1 LKQVVQ
7 LMAPEDRRAVLFF
20 LSLTFGFTWTLNLFL
35 FMYGGLNITA
45 LQIQMFI
52 PAVCAMVTI
61 TLLTKE
67 RIRDFGIRL
76 GRIKYY
82 AWAFLIP
89 ITVNGS
95 AYIITHIFGLA
106 KLDPSMPGI
115 ATLLADVPIPIEQ
128 IIPIILLQALF
139 LGPLTGLPFT
149 FGEEFGW
156 RAFLLS
162 KLLPL
167 GRGKAIVLHGAIWG
181 IWHAPVIAMG
191 HNYPGYPLIGPI
203 LMVFSTIFL
212 GTFLGWIYFASNSI
226 VAPSLAHGAIN
237 QSASIF
243 TLFMI
248 GLNPITGGV
257 TGMPGLLLWGL
268 IGLLLWKAGKL
279 QVIEI
284 PASKD

>member
-1 LKQVVQ
+1 
-7 LMAPEDRRAVLFF
+7 MAPKDRRAVLFF
-20 LSLTFGFTWTLNLFL
+20 LALTFGFTWSLNLFL
-35 FMYGGLNITA
+35 FMSGGLNISI
-45 LQIQMFI
+45 LQLQMLI
-52 PAVCAMVTI
+52 PAICAMATI
-61 TLLTKE
+61 TLVTGE
-67 RIRDFGIRL
+67 RIRNFGIRL

-89 ITVNGS
+89 IAVNGS
-95 AYIITHIFGLA
+95 AYILTHILRLA
-106 KLDPSMPGI
+106 KLDPSMPGL
-115 ATLLADVPIPIEQ
+115 APLLGDVTIPMEQ
-128 IIPIILLQALF
+128 LIPIILVQALF

-167 GRGKAIVLHGAIWG
+167 GRERAIILHGVIWG
-181 IWHAPVIAMG
+181 IWHAPIIAMG
-191 HNYPGYPLIGPI
+191 HNYPGYPLIGPV
-203 LMVFSTIFL
+203 LMVVSTIFL

-243 TLFMI
+243 LYFMV

-257 TGMPGLLLWGL
+257 TGIPGLLLWGL
-268 IGLLLWKAGKL
+268 VALVLWKTGKL

-284 PASKD
+284 PQA

>member
-1 LKQVVQ
+1 
-7 LMAPEDRRAVLFF
+7 MALRETRAVLFF
-20 LSLTFGFTWTLNLFL
+20 LALTFGFTWSLNLFL
-35 FMYGGLNITA
+35 FMSGGLSISV
-45 LQIQMFI
+45 LQLQMLI
-52 PAVCAMVTI
+52 PAVCAMLTI
-61 TLLTKE
+61 TLVTRE

-76 GRIKYY
+76 GKVKYY

-89 ITVNGS
+89 IAVNGS
-95 AYIITHIFGLA
+95 AYVLTHVLGLA
-106 KLDPSMPGI
+106 ELDPSMPGL
-115 ATLLADVPIPIEQ
+115 AQLLKDLPVPIEQ
-128 IIPIILLQALF
+128 FILVVLVQALF

-167 GRGKAIVLHGAIWG
+167 GRGKAVILHGVIWG
-181 IWHAPVIAMG
+181 VWHAPVIAMG
-191 HNYPGYPLIGPI
+191 HNYPGYPLIGQI
-203 LMVFSTIFL
+203 LMVVSTIFL

-243 TLFMI
+243 IFFMV

-268 IGLLLWKAGKL
+268 VALVLWKTGKL
-279 QVIEI
+279 QVIKI
-284 PASKD
+284 PRE

>member
-1 LKQVVQ
+1 
-7 LMAPEDRRAVLFF
+7 MAPKDRRAVLFF
-20 LSLTFGFTWTLNLFL
+20 LSLTFGFTWSLNLFL
-35 FMYGGLNITA
+35 FMSGGLNVGG
-45 LQIQMFI
+45 LQIQMLI
-52 PAVCAMVTI
+52 PAICAMLTI
-61 TLLTKE
+61 TLVTKE
-67 RIRDFGIRL
+67 RVRDFGIRL

-89 ITVNGS
+89 IAINGS
-95 AYIITHIFGLA
+95 AYLITHILGLA
-106 KLDPSMPGI
+106 KLDPSMPGL
-115 ATLLADVPIPIEQ
+115 APLLANAPIPIEQ
-128 IIPIILLQALF
+128 LIPIILVQALF

-167 GRGKAIVLHGAIWG
+167 GRGRAIILHGVIWG
-181 IWHAPVIAMG
+181 VWHAPVIAMG
-191 HNYPGYPLIGPI
+191 YNYPGYPLIGPV
-203 LMVFSTIFL
+203 LMAVSTIFL

-243 TLFMI
+243 IFFMV

-257 TGMPGLLLWGL
+257 TGIPGLLLWGL
-268 IGLLLWKAGKL
+268 VALVLWRMRKL
-279 QVIEI
+279 QIIEI
-284 PASKD
+284 PQV

>member
-1 LKQVVQ
+1 
-7 LMAPEDRRAVLFF
+7 MAPKDRRAVLFF
-20 LSLTFGFTWTLNLFL
+20 LSLTFGFTWSLNLFL
-35 FMYGGLNITA
+35 LMSGGLNVGG
-45 LQIQMFI
+45 LQIQMLI
-52 PAVCAMVTI
+52 PAICAMVTI
-61 TLLTKE
+61 TLVTKE
-67 RIRDFGIRL
+67 RVRDFGIRL

-89 ITVNGS
+89 IAVNGS
-95 AYIITHIFGLA
+95 AYLITHILGLA
-106 KLDPSMPGI
+106 RLDPSMPGL
-115 ATLLADVPIPIEQ
+115 APLLANAPIPIEQ
-128 IIPIILLQALF
+128 LIPIVLVQALF

-167 GRGKAIVLHGAIWG
+167 GRGRAIILHGVIWG
-181 IWHAPVIAMG
+181 VWHAPVIAMG
-191 HNYPGYPLIGPI
+191 YNYPGYPLIGPV
-203 LMVFSTIFL
+203 LMVVSTIFL

-243 TLFMI
+243 IFFMV

-268 IGLLLWKAGKL
+268 VALVLWRMGKL
-279 QVIEI
+279 QVIDM
-284 PASKD
+284 PQV

>member
-1 LKQVVQ
+1 
-7 LMAPEDRRAVLFF
+7 
-20 LSLTFGFTWTLNLFL
+20 
-35 FMYGGLNITA
+35 
-45 LQIQMFI
+45 
-52 PAVCAMVTI
+52 
-61 TLLTKE
+61 
-67 RIRDFGIRL
+67 L

-89 ITVNGS
+89 IAVNGS
-95 AYIITHIFGLA
+95 AYILTHILGLA
-106 KLDPSMPGI
+106 KLDPSMPGL
-115 ATLLADVPIPIEQ
+115 APLLADVTIPMEQ
-128 IIPIILLQALF
+128 LIPIILAQALF

-167 GRGKAIVLHGAIWG
+167 GRERAIILHGVIWG
-181 IWHAPVIAMG
+181 IWHAPIIAMG
-191 HNYPGYPLIGPI
+191 HNYPGYPLIGPV
-203 LMVFSTIFL
+203 LMVVSTIFL

-243 TLFMI
+243 LFFMV

-257 TGMPGLLLWGL
+257 TGVPGLLLWGL
-268 IGLLLWKAGKL
+268 VALLLWKTGKL
-279 QVIEI
+279 QVIKI
-284 PASKD
+284 PQA

>member
-1 LKQVVQ
+1 
-7 LMAPEDRRAVLFF
+7 MALRERRAVLFF
-20 LSLTFGFTWTLNLFL
+20 LALTFGFTWSLNLFL
-35 FMYGGLNITA
+35 FMSGGLSISV
-45 LQIQMFI
+45 LQLQMLI
-52 PAVCAMVTI
+52 PAVCAMLTI
-61 TLLTKE
+61 TLVTRE

-76 GRIKYY
+76 GKVKYY

-89 ITVNGS
+89 IAVNGS
-95 AYIITHIFGLA
+95 AYVLTHVLGLA
-106 KLDPSMPGI
+106 ELDLSMPGL
-115 ATLLADVPIPIEQ
+115 AQLLKDLPVPIEQ
-128 IIPIILLQALF
+128 FLLVVLVQALF

-167 GRGKAIVLHGAIWG
+167 GRGKAVILHGVIWG
-181 IWHAPVIAMG
+181 VWHAPVIAMG
-191 HNYPGYPLIGPI
+191 HNYPGYPLIGQI
-203 LMVFSTIFL
+203 LMVVSTIFL

-243 TLFMI
+243 IFFMV

-268 IGLLLWKAGKL
+268 VALVLWKTGKL
-279 QVIEI
+279 QVIKI
-284 PASKD
+284 PRE

>member
-1 LKQVVQ
+1 MTPQN
-7 LMAPEDRRAVLFF
+7 RRTVLFF

-35 FMYGGLNITA
+35 VMSGGLDISA
-45 LQIQMFI
+45 LQIQMLI
-52 PAVCAMVTI
+52 PAICAMATI
-61 TLLTKE
+61 TLVTKE

-89 ITVNGS
+89 IAVNGS
-95 AYIITHIFGLA
+95 AYLITHFLGLA
-106 KLDPSMPGI
+106 KLDLSMPG
-115 ATLLADVPIPIEQ
+115 LAPVLANVPIPLEQ
-128 IIPIILLQALF
+128 LVPIILVQALF

-156 RAFLLS
+156 RAFLLP

-167 GRGKAIVLHGAIWG
+167 GREKAIILHGVIWG
-181 IWHAPVIAMG
+181 VWHAPVIAMG
-191 HNYPGYPLIGPI
+191 HNYPGYPLIGSI
-203 LMVFSTIFL
+203 LMVISTIFL

-243 TLFMI
+243 IFFMV
-248 GLNPITGGV
+248 GLNPLTGGV
-257 TGMPGLLLWGL
+257 TGIPGLLLWGL
-268 IGLLLWKAGKL
+268 VALILWKTGKL
-279 QVIEI
+279 QVVET
-284 PASKD
+284 PVSRG

>member
-1 LKQVVQ
+1 
-7 LMAPEDRRAVLFF
+7 MAPRDRRAVLFF
-20 LSLTFGFTWTLNLFL
+20 LALTFGFTWSLNLFL
-35 FMYGGLNITA
+35 FMSGGLNIGV
-45 LQIQMFI
+45 LQLQMLI
-52 PAVCAMVTI
+52 PAICAMMAI
-61 TLLTKE
+61 TLVTRE
-67 RIRDFGIRL
+67 RIRGFGIRL

-89 ITVNGS
+89 IAVNGS
-95 AYIITHIFGLA
+95 AYLLTHVLGLA
-106 KLDPSMPGI
+106 RLDPSMPGL
-115 ATLLADVPIPIEQ
+115 APLLADVTIPMEQLIPIV
-128 IIPIILLQALF
+128 LFQALF

-156 RAFLLS
+156 RAFLLP

-167 GRGKAIVLHGAIWG
+167 GRGRAIILHGVIWG
-181 IWHAPVIAMG
+181 VWHAPVIAMG
-191 HNYPGYPLIGPI
+191 HNYPGYPLIGPV
-203 LMVFSTIFL
+203 LMVVSTIFL

-243 TLFMI
+243 ILFMI

-268 IGLLLWKAGKL
+268 VALILWKTGKL
-279 QVIEI
+279 QVIEM
-284 PASKD
+284 PKV

>member
-1 LKQVVQ
+1 
-7 LMAPEDRRAVLFF
+7 MAPKDRRAVLFF
-20 LSLTFGFTWTLNLFL
+20 LALTFGFTWSLNLFL
-35 FMYGGLNITA
+35 FMSGGLNISL
-45 LQIQMFI
+45 LQLQMLI
-52 PAVCAMVTI
+52 PAICAMATI
-61 TLLTKE
+61 TLVTGE
-67 RIRDFGIRL
+67 RIRNFGIRL

-89 ITVNGS
+89 IAVNGS
-95 AYIITHIFGLA
+95 AYILTHILGLA
-106 KLDPSMPGI
+106 KLDPSMPGL
-115 ATLLADVPIPIEQ
+115 APLLADVTIPMEQ
-128 IIPIILLQALF
+128 LIPIILAQALF

-167 GRGKAIVLHGAIWG
+167 GRERAVILHGVIWG
-181 IWHAPVIAMG
+181 IWHAPIIAMG
-191 HNYPGYPLIGPI
+191 HNYPGYPLIGPV
-203 LMVFSTIFL
+203 LMVVSTIFL
-212 GTFLGWIYFASNSI
+212 GTFLGWIYFASKSI

-243 TLFMI
+243 IFFMV

-257 TGMPGLLLWGL
+257 TGIPGLLLWGL
-268 IGLLLWKAGKL
+268 VALILWKTGKL

-284 PASKD
+284 PQA

>member
-1 LKQVVQ
+1 
-7 LMAPEDRRAVLFF
+7 MAPKDRRAVLFF
-20 LSLTFGFTWTLNLFL
+20 LALTFGFTWTLNLL
-35 FMYGGLNITA
+35 LLMSGGLNISA
-45 LQIQMFI
+45 LQLQMLI
-52 PAVCAMVTI
+52 PAICAMITI
-61 TLLTKE
+61 TLVTKE

-89 ITVNGS
+89 IAVNGS
-95 AYIITHIFGLA
+95 AYLLTHILGLA
-106 KLDPSMPGI
+106 KLDLSMPGL
-115 ATLLADVPIPIEQ
+115 APLLADVPIPTEQ
-128 IIPIILLQALF
+128 FILIILVQALF
-139 LGPLTGLPFT
+139 LGPLMGLPFT

-167 GRGKAIVLHGAIWG
+167 GRVKAIVLHGVIWG

-191 HNYPGYPLIGPI
+191 HNYPGYPSVGPI
-203 LMVFSTIFL
+203 LMVVSTIFL

-237 QSASIF
+237 QSASVFI
-243 TLFMI
+243 LFMI

-268 IGLLLWKAGKL
+268 VALALWKTGKL

-284 PASKD
+284 PKV

>member
-1 LKQVVQ
+1 
-7 LMAPEDRRAVLFF
+7 MALRETRAVLFF
-20 LSLTFGFTWTLNLFL
+20 LALTFGFTWSLNLFL
-35 FMYGGLNITA
+35 FMSGGLSISV
-45 LQIQMFI
+45 LQLQMLI
-52 PAVCAMVTI
+52 PAVCAMLTI
-61 TLLTKE
+61 TLVTRE

-76 GRIKYY
+76 GKVKYY

-89 ITVNGS
+89 IAVNGS
-95 AYIITHIFGLA
+95 AYVLTHVLGLA
-106 KLDPSMPGI
+106 ELDLSMPGL
-115 ATLLADVPIPIEQ
+115 AQLLKDLPVPIEQ
-128 IIPIILLQALF
+128 FILVVLVQALF

-167 GRGKAIVLHGAIWG
+167 GRGKAVILHGVIWG
-181 IWHAPVIAMG
+181 VWHAPVIAMG
-191 HNYPGYPLIGPI
+191 HNYPGYPLIGQI
-203 LMVFSTIFL
+203 LMVVSTIFL

-243 TLFMI
+243 IFFMV

-268 IGLLLWKAGKL
+268 VALVLWKTGKL
-279 QVIEI
+279 QVIKI
-284 PASKD
+284 PRE

>member
-1 LKQVVQ
+1 
-7 LMAPEDRRAVLFF
+7 M
-20 LSLTFGFTWTLNLFL
+20 
-35 FMYGGLNITA
+35 I
-45 LQIQMFI
+45 
-52 PAVCAMVTI
+52 TI
-61 TLLTKE
+61 TLVTGE
-67 RIRDFGIRL
+67 RIRNFGIRL

-89 ITVNGS
+89 IAVNGP
-95 AYIITHIFGLA
+95 AYILTHILGLA
-106 KLDPSMPGI
+106 KLDPSMPG
-115 ATLLADVPIPIEQ
+115 LAPLFTNVPIPIEQ
-128 IIPIILLQALF
+128 LILIILAQALF

-167 GRGKAIVLHGAIWG
+167 GRGRAIILHGVIWG
-181 IWHAPVIAMG
+181 VWHAPIIAMG
-191 HNYPGYPLIGPI
+191 QNYPGYPLIGPV
-203 LMVFSTIFL
+203 LMVVSTIFL

-243 TLFMI
+243 MFFMV

-268 IGLLLWKAGKL
+268 VALILWKTGKL

-284 PASKD
+284 PQA

>member
-1 LKQVVQ
+1 
-7 LMAPEDRRAVLFF
+7 MAPKDRRAVLFF
-20 LSLTFGFTWTLNLFL
+20 LALTFGFTWSLNLFL
-35 FMYGGLNITA
+35 FMSGGLNISV
-45 LQIQMFI
+45 LQLQMLI
-52 PAVCAMVTI
+52 PAICAMATI
-61 TLLTKE
+61 TLVTGE
-67 RIRDFGIRL
+67 RIRNFGIRL

-89 ITVNGS
+89 IAVNGS
-95 AYIITHIFGLA
+95 AYILTHILGLA
-106 KLDPSMPGI
+106 KLDPSMPGL
-115 ATLLADVPIPIEQ
+115 APLLADVTIPMEQ
-128 IIPIILLQALF
+128 LIPIILAQALF

-167 GRGKAIVLHGAIWG
+167 GRERAIILHGVIWG
-181 IWHAPVIAMG
+181 VWHAPVIAMG
-191 HNYPGYPLIGPI
+191 HNYPGYPLIGSI
-203 LMVFSTIFL
+203 LMVVSTIFL

-243 TLFMI
+243 LFFMV

-257 TGMPGLLLWGL
+257 TGVPGLLLWGL
-268 IGLLLWKAGKL
+268 VALVLWKTGKL
-279 QVIEI
+279 QVIKI
-284 PASKD
+284 PQA

>member
-1 LKQVVQ
+1 
-7 LMAPEDRRAVLFF
+7 MAPKDRRAVLFF
-20 LSLTFGFTWTLNLFL
+20 LALTFGFTWSLNLFL
-35 FMYGGLNITA
+35 FMSGGLNISI
-45 LQIQMFI
+45 LQLQMLI
-52 PAVCAMVTI
+52 PAICAMATI
-61 TLLTKE
+61 TLVTGE
-67 RIRDFGIRL
+67 RIRNFGIRL

-89 ITVNGS
+89 IAVNGS
-95 AYIITHIFGLA
+95 AYILTHILGLA
-106 KLDPSMPGI
+106 KLDPSMPGL
-115 ATLLADVPIPIEQ
+115 APLLADVTIPMEQ
-128 IIPIILLQALF
+128 LIPIILAQALF

-167 GRGKAIVLHGAIWG
+167 GRERAIILHGVIWG
-181 IWHAPVIAMG
+181 IWHAPIIAMG
-191 HNYPGYPLIGPI
+191 HNYPGYPLIGPV
-203 LMVFSTIFL
+203 LMVVSTIFL

-243 TLFMI
+243 LFFMV

-257 TGMPGLLLWGL
+257 TGMPGLLLWGIVAL
-268 IGLLLWKAGKL
+268 VLWKTRKL
-279 QVIEI
+279 QVIKI
-284 PASKD
+284 PQA

>member
-1 LKQVVQ
+1 
-7 LMAPEDRRAVLFF
+7 M
-20 LSLTFGFTWTLNLFL
+20 
-35 FMYGGLNITA
+35 
-45 LQIQMFI
+45 
-52 PAVCAMVTI
+52 
-61 TLLTKE
+61 
-67 RIRDFGIRL
+67 

-89 ITVNGS
+89 IAVNGS
-95 AYIITHIFGLA
+95 AYILTHILGLA
-106 KLDPSMPGI
+106 RLDLSMPGL
-115 ATLLADVPIPIEQ
+115 APLLGDVTIPMEQ
-128 IIPIILLQALF
+128 LIPIILAQALF

-167 GRGKAIVLHGAIWG
+167 GRERAVILHGVIWG
-181 IWHAPVIAMG
+181 IWHAPIIAMG
-191 HNYPGYPLIGPI
+191 HNYPGYPLIGPV
-203 LMVFSTIFL
+203 LMVVSTIFL
-212 GTFLGWIYFASNSI
+212 GAFLGWIYFASNSI

-243 TLFMI
+243 LFFMV

-268 IGLLLWKAGKL
+268 VALVLWRMGKL
-279 QVIEI
+279 QVIDM
-284 PASKD
+284 PQV

>member
-1 LKQVVQ
+1 
-7 LMAPEDRRAVLFF
+7 MAPKDRRAVLFF
-20 LSLTFGFTWTLNLFL
+20 LSLTFGFTWSLNLFL
-35 FMYGGLNITA
+35 LMSGGLNVGG
-45 LQIQMFI
+45 LQIQMLI
-52 PAVCAMVTI
+52 PAICAMVTI
-61 TLLTKE
+61 TLVTKE
-67 RIRDFGIRL
+67 RVRDFGIRL
-76 GRIKYY
+76 ARIKYY

-89 ITVNGS
+89 IAVNGS
-95 AYIITHIFGLA
+95 AYLITHILGLA
-106 KLDPSMPGI
+106 RLDPSMPGL
-115 ATLLADVPIPIEQ
+115 APLLANAPIPIEQ
-128 IIPIILLQALF
+128 LIPIVLVQALF

-167 GRGKAIVLHGAIWG
+167 GRGRAIILHGVIWG
-181 IWHAPVIAMG
+181 VWHAPVIAMG
-191 HNYPGYPLIGPI
+191 YNYPGYPLIGPV
-203 LMVFSTIFL
+203 LMVVSTIFL

-243 TLFMI
+243 IFFMV

-268 IGLLLWKAGKL
+268 VALVLWRMGKL
-279 QVIEI
+279 QVIDM
-284 PASKD
+284 PQV

>member
-1 LKQVVQ
+1 MDPK
-7 LMAPEDRRAVLFF
+7 DRRAVLFF
-20 LSLTFGFTWTLNLFL
+20 LALTFGFTWSLNLL
-35 FMYGGLNITA
+35 LLMSGGLNISA
-45 LQIQMFI
+45 LQLQMLI
-52 PAVCAMVTI
+52 PAICAMITI
-61 TLLTKE
+61 TLVTKE

-89 ITVNGS
+89 IAVNGS
-95 AYIITHIFGLA
+95 AYLLTHILGLA
-106 KLDPSMPGI
+106 KLDPSMPGL
-115 ATLLADVPIPIEQ
+115 APLLANIPIPIEQ
-128 IIPIILLQALF
+128 LILTVLVQALF

-167 GRGKAIVLHGAIWG
+167 GKGRAVVLHGVIWG
-181 IWHAPVIAMG
+181 VWHAPVIAMG
-191 HNYPGYPLIGPI
+191 HNYPGYPSIGPI
-203 LMVFSTIFL
+203 LMVVSTIFL

-237 QSASIF
+237 QSASVFI
-243 TLFMI
+243 LFMT

-268 IGLLLWKAGKL
+268 VALALWKTGKF

-284 PASKD
+284 PKV

>member
-1 LKQVVQ
+1 
-7 LMAPEDRRAVLFF
+7 MAPKDRRAVLFF
-20 LSLTFGFTWTLNLFL
+20 LSLTFGFTWSLNLFL
-35 FMYGGLNITA
+35 LMSGGLNVGG
-45 LQIQMFI
+45 LQIQMLI
-52 PAVCAMVTI
+52 PAICAMVTI
-61 TLLTKE
+61 TFVTKE
-67 RIRDFGIRL
+67 RVRDFGIRL

-89 ITVNGS
+89 IAVNGS
-95 AYIITHIFGLA
+95 AYLITHILGLA
-106 KLDPSMPGI
+106 RLDPSMPGL
-115 ATLLADVPIPIEQ
+115 APLLANAPIPIEQ
-128 IIPIILLQALF
+128 LIPIVLVQALF

-167 GRGKAIVLHGAIWG
+167 GRGRAIILHGVIWG
-181 IWHAPVIAMG
+181 VWHAPVIAMG
-191 HNYPGYPLIGPI
+191 YNYPGYPLIGPV
-203 LMVFSTIFL
+203 LMVVSTIFL

-243 TLFMI
+243 IFFMV

-268 IGLLLWKAGKL
+268 VALVLWRMGKL
-279 QVIEI
+279 QVIDM
-284 PASKD
+284 PQV

>member
-1 LKQVVQ
+1 
-7 LMAPEDRRAVLFF
+7 MAPKDRRAVLFF
-20 LSLTFGFTWTLNLFL
+20 LALTFGFTWSLNLFL
-35 FMYGGLNITA
+35 FMSGGLNISV
-45 LQIQMFI
+45 LQLQMLI
-52 PAVCAMVTI
+52 PAICAMMTI
-61 TLLTKE
+61 TLVTGE

-89 ITVNGS
+89 IAVNGS
-95 AYIITHIFGLA
+95 AYILTHILGLA
-106 KLDPSMPGI
+106 KLDPSMPGL
-115 ATLLADVPIPIEQ
+115 APLLADATVPMEQ
-128 IIPIILLQALF
+128 VIPIILVQALF

-149 FGEEFGW
+149 FGEEYGW

-167 GRGKAIVLHGAIWG
+167 GRRRAIILHGVIWG
-181 IWHAPVIAMG
+181 VWHAPIIAMG
-191 HNYPGYPLIGPI
+191 HNYPGYPLIGPV
-203 LMVFSTIFL
+203 LMVVSTIFL
-212 GTFLGWIYFASNSI
+212 GTFLGWIYFASKSI

-243 TLFMI
+243 IFFMV

-257 TGMPGLLLWGL
+257 TGIPGLLLWGL
-268 IGLLLWKAGKL
+268 VALILWKTGKL

-284 PASKD
+284 PQA